1 MDIRRLS
8 NIMSGKPADPLSS
21 SPLLED
27 DNGTEG
33 GIDVSNSVFQN
44 EEVEGL
50 DVVENNQENVEEDE
64 EFEDFD
70 DLGDD
75 NELDSPSIYSQPST
89 TINHYQS
96 IESAQQGFDIIAGIN
111 DIPLKY
117 RDENL
122 IPELVA
128 PSIQYNRFK
137 GNMAIAEWQIKR
149 RSLIRKQQM
158 YRQDFPLDDRDV
170 AGYEYIN
177 DLLLSRAD
185 DGFERKMSNNNLNG
199 VYQENATES
208 APSSSGRRK
217 GGFFGSMFGGGG
229 GDN

>member
-8 NIMSGKPADPLSS
+8 NVMNGKTNDDDAIPVNST
-21 SPLLED
+21 PLLQED
-27 DNGTEG
+27 GID
-33 GIDVSNSVFQN
+33 GIDVSNSAFRPPDDYPES
-44 EEVEGL
+44 EEGNMYDDEDYSDEL
-50 DVVENNQENVEEDE
+50 EDE
-64 EFEDFD
+64 P
-70 DLGDD
+70 
-75 NELDSPSIYSQPST
+75 LDSPSIYGQPST
-89 TINHYQS
+89 TVNQYQS

-111 DIPLKY
+111 DIPTKY

-137 GNMAIAEWQIKR
+137 GAVAQAEWQIKA
-149 RSLIRKQQM
+149 RSLIRKHQM
-158 YRQDFPLDDRDV
+158 YRGDYPLDDRDI
-170 AGYEYIN
+170 AGYTYLN
-177 DLLLSRAD
+177 DLLLTRAD

-208 APSSSGRRK
+208 APVSSSKRR

-229 GDN
+229 GGE